1 MAYTINEQ
9 PTALIYS
16 RSPVIYQVYDDTN
29 TGETDY
35 RYMAEVFVWEGAIA
49 SPPATATFTLKRYP
63 NATDSAYFNIHQLL
77 QEYFTAMNPTI
88 PDQFSD
94 DQIYNVKIDFGY
106 TYTESNNDS
115 EIDESV
121 TIRAQASVSSNTIQF
136 VNGYTS
142 FPKGVNYNNDENTG
156 QSFPTAYAQRVVDD
170 SGTIES
176 IGCVPTALDPLTGG
190 EFMTDAPRSIIIPSY
205 QRYTMSLYYKK
216 TTSKVQ
222 DVKVWDDNS
231 NTKTFDLSVIV
242 TNSDSS
248 EKFVL
253 TLDVGSDKFNT
264 YALSPTRY
272 WYVQGFDDKGLEV
285 TQKYTFELDCKR
297 KWGYTQ
303 IQFINKYG
311 VWDYVPMWGRDDDT
325 LTTKSSAFQKDT
337 LTIAQATATYNIY
350 DAKYRKNSIE
360 GRVIRKLNTGFIH
373 EEFAEVIK
381 QLYLSPMVVDQS
393 NLLPYV
399 VKGNSVPV
407 MNFNNDQLLNWT
419 IEFEEAFEHINSV
432 G

>member
-1 MAYTINEQ
+1 MAYTINTQ

-16 RSPVIYQVYDDTN
+16 RSPVLYQIYDSTN
-29 TGETDY
+29 TALTDY
-35 RYMAEVFVWEGAIA
+35 RYMAEIFVWEGATA

-63 NATDSAYFNIHQLL
+63 NTNSSVYFNIQQLL
-77 QEYFTAMNPTI
+77 AEYFTAMNPTI
-88 PDQFSD
+88 PDQFAD
-94 DQIYNVKIDFGY
+94 NIIYNVKVDFGY
-106 TYTESNNDS
+106 TYTDAESDAENPTNTV
-115 EIDESV
+115 ITV
-121 TIRAQASVSSNTIQF
+121 QAAATSNTIQF

-142 FPKGVNYNNDENTG
+142 FSKGINYTNAENTG
-156 QSFPTAYAQRVVDD
+156 QSFPTAYAQRVQDD
-170 SGTIES
+170 SGTVES
-176 IGCVPTALDPLTGG
+176 IGCVPIALDPLTGG
-190 EFMTDAPRSIIIPSY
+190 EFMTDQPRTLVIPEY
-205 QRYTMSLYYKK
+205 QRWTLSLYYKK

-231 NTKTFDLSVIV
+231 NTYTFDLSVIV

-264 YALSPTRY
+264 YALAPTRY

-303 IQFINKYG
+303 IQFLNKYG
-311 VWDYVPMWGRDDDT
+311 VWDYVPCWGRDDDT
-325 LTTKSSAFQKDT
+325 VNVKRKPFQRDT
-337 LTIAQATATYNIY
+337 LSIAQATASYNVY
-350 DAKYRKNSIE
+350 EPKYNNHNIE
-360 GRVIRKLNTGFIH
+360 GRLTRKLNTGYID

-381 QLYLSPMVVDQS
+381 QLYLSPMIVDQS
-393 NLLPYV
+393 TLLPYN
-399 VKGNSVPV
+399 VKGTSVPI
-407 MNFNNDQLLNWT
+407 MNFDNDQLLNWT
-419 IEFEEAFEHINSV
+419 IELEEAFDHINSV

>member
-9 PTALIYS
+9 PAALIYS
-16 RSPVIYQVYDDTN
+16 RSPVLYQVYDSTN
-29 TGETDY
+29 TGLTSY
-35 RYMAEVFVWEGAIA
+35 RYLAEVYVWEGAVA
-49 SPPATATFTLKRYP
+49 SVPGSPQFSLERYP
-63 NATDSAYFNIHQLL
+63 NTTSSAYFNIQQLL
-77 QEYFTAMNPTI
+77 QEYFDEMNPTI

-94 DQIYNVKIDFGY
+94 SLIYNVQVDFGY
-106 TYTESNNDS
+106 TYVNSGTPTTVQSEATSN
-115 EIDESV
+115 I
-121 TIRAQASVSSNTIQF
+121 IQF

-142 FPKGVNYNNDENTG
+142 FPKGINYINSTNTG
-156 QSFPTAYAQRVVDD
+156 QSYPTAYAQRVVDD
-170 SGTIES
+170 GGTIES

-222 DVKVWDDNS
+222 DVKIWDDNS
-231 NTKTFDLSVIV
+231 NTYTFDLSVIV

-264 YALSPTRY
+264 YALNPTRY
-272 WYVQGFDDKGLEV
+272 WYVQGFDDKGDEV

-297 KWGYTQ
+297 KWGYIQ
-303 IQFINKYG
+303 IQFLNKYG
-311 VWDYVPMWGRDDDT
+311 AWDYVPMWGRADDT
-325 LTTKSSAFQKDT
+325 LTVERSKFLRDT
-337 LTIAQATATYNIY
+337 LSVVQAAISYNVY
-350 DAKYRKNSIE
+350 DAKYRDDNIK
-360 GRVIRKLNTGFIH
+360 GRVVRKLNTGWLD
-373 EEFAEVIK
+373 EEYAEVMK
-381 QLYLSPMVVDQS
+381 QLYLSPMVVDQAT
-393 NLLPYV
+393 LLPYN

-419 IEFEEAFEHINSV
+419 VDFEEAFEHINSV